1 MGIFIAGGVSKTIVI
16 CMYII
21 TWVLQLIVGIE
32 LFGTCVG
39 W

>member
-21 TWVLQLIVGIE
+21 TWVLQLMLG
-32 LFGTCVG
+32 
-39 W
+39 